1 MLQLNQLSKG
11 YVVDTENGTKRRGRP
26 SGIPREG
33 RYGTGIKTKV
43 VRVPKTVADNI
54 QDILQSF
61 EAIKLM
67 VDSWD
72 EKVEGAIANS
82 SRKNEIPPRYDQA
95 VKLLGEL
102 RNYLGE

>member
-1 MLQLNQLSKG
+1 M
-11 YVVDTENGTKRRGRP
+11 DTVSGQKRRGRP

-33 RYGTGIKTKV
+33 KYGTGIKTKI
-43 VRVPKTVADNI
+43 VRVPVGVADNI

-61 EAIKLM
+61 EAIKLV

-72 EKVEGAIANS
+72 EKIDGAIANS
-82 SRKNEIPPRYDQA
+82 KRQNEIPARYDQA
-95 VKLLGEL
+95 VKLMQEL